1 MGETTTDEVQDQSDQ
16 RRQLKQQKYTCTEA
30 GLEYRKANR
39 EVRKKVKAAKEEWI
53 EEQCKSI
60 ERGMMLGTMP
70 SKPSPRANSIGQQ
83 SSKTAAE
90 TY

>member
-1 MGETTTDEVQDQSDQ
+1 MVTNELLDLYEQ
-16 RRQLKQQKYTCTEA
+16 RQQLRQQKYISTEA
-30 GLEYRKANR
+30 GLQYRKVNR
-39 EVRKKVKAAKEEWI
+39 EVRRKVKAAKEEWI

-70 SKPSPRANSIGQQ
+70 SKPSPRANSISQQ

-90 TY
+90 IS

>member
-1 MGETTTDEVQDQSDQ
+1 M
-16 RRQLKQQKYTCTEA
+16 
-30 GLEYRKANR
+30 NR
-39 EVRKKVKAAKEEWI
+39 EVRRKVKAAKEEWI

-70 SKPSPRANSIGQQ
+70 SKPSPRANSISQQ

-90 TY
+90 IS